1 MWSAYHASRS
11 DAVGSTEKCIE
22 AMLPLFSDKA
32 ATPKM
37 IRHGM
42 DLVKKTTEFL
52 NPQQIPIMAVDQP
65 LFDIAKKMQWTFPEL
80 FGEDTFLVMLGGLHI
95 EMALWAT
102 MGDFL
107 RGSGWPEAFA
117 EAGIALTVAAAT
129 SYLRANDPM
138 RTRYAHQITVVVLD
152 SLLKRAYEDGGSEM
166 TFDDWVSVACKEKP
180 TVQFWLLI
188 HKYEQL
194 IFMFIR
200 SHRERKFKL
209 MVATLQNLVLLFFA
223 LDHQNYARWVPV
235 FIRDLES
242 LPSSIQEEFE
252 AGHWAISRSNHRYSS
267 IPIDQAHE
275 QANKRV
281 KGVGGVIGITENP
294 EMLERWIATGP
305 EISRVLEQ
313 FTDVDDDEDQELPH
327 HEEGSTSQHRFRRH
341 VTNLMDVL
349 QSRGNP
355 FEESSAE
362 LVTLD
367 NKVCVDKSA
376 ATSVRVLESRGQEQ
390 YDHFRKNV
398 LDSNDV
404 PLAAPIKKNNL
415 LLFHE
420 EKTRKKTALQ
430 KKVQHFKQHTELYGQ
445 AFIMVDSR
453 GGNLEEFFRHESS
466 SSPDALASDG
476 SINSCTKSDLLACI
490 MEASASTGLSADE
503 ELVAP
508 DDYGVI
514 VIDGGAL
521 IHSLPGTTVQGKTFD
536 EYFTKVFCPRI
547 QHELKRA
554 ARVDIVWDQYRTS
567 IKATTREKRGTG
579 TRQRVSGSAKVPGN
593 WQNFLA
599 NAENKKRAL
608 LIPVNKHCANTIP
621 RWQTGLYH
629 FW

>member
-1 MWSAYHASRS
+1 
-11 DAVGSTEKCIE
+11 
-22 AMLPLFSDKA
+22 
-32 ATPKM
+32 
-37 IRHGM
+37 
-42 DLVKKTTEFL
+42 
-52 NPQQIPIMAVDQP
+52 
-65 LFDIAKKMQWTFPEL
+65 
-80 FGEDTFLVMLGGLHI
+80 
-95 EMALWAT
+95 
-102 MGDFL
+102 
-107 RGSGWPEAFA
+107 
-117 EAGIALTVAAAT
+117 
-129 SYLRANDPM
+129 
-138 RTRYAHQITVVVLD
+138 
-152 SLLKRAYEDGGSEM
+152 
-166 TFDDWVSVACKEKP
+166 
-180 TVQFWLLI
+180 
-188 HKYEQL
+188 
-194 IFMFIR
+194 
-200 SHRERKFKL
+200 
-209 MVATLQNLVLLFFA
+209 
-223 LDHQNYARWVPV
+223 
-235 FIRDLES
+235 
-242 LPSSIQEEFE
+242 
-252 AGHWAISRSNHRYSS
+252 
-267 IPIDQAHE
+267 
-275 QANKRV
+275 
-281 KGVGGVIGITENP
+281 
-294 EMLERWIATGP
+294 
-305 EISRVLEQ
+305 
-313 FTDVDDDEDQELPH
+313 
-327 HEEGSTSQHRFRRH
+327 
-341 VTNLMDVL
+341 MDVL

-554 ARVDIVWDQYRTS
+554 ARVDIVWDQYHTMS

-599 NAENKKRAL
+599 NAENKKELFSFLSTSIVQTPFQDGKQVYITSGDQVLNAGNGPPMGRCNHEEADTRVLVHLLHAL
-608 LIPVNKHCANTIP
+608 QYSSLGMVYTGDTDVVVILLCNFHHIKAVNPESDIWISFKAGKTVKMISLNNIASSLGVTTCKALALFHAFTGSDSTSAFKFKGKRYCFKRKDEVPPLLSEFATIASTP
-621 RWQTGLYH
+621 FLTSPELREVD
-629 FW
+629 